1 MKACGLVQT
10 LEVVMKTVL
19 TKHTMVGLILGTFVL
34 PAIAADSGDVA
45 KKIITC
51 VACHGVDGQSTA
63 PIYPN
68 LAGQAPEYLDMAL
81 KAYRAGERNGGM
93 SAVMTPQ
100 AKNLTDEDI
109 ADMSAYYSKQ

>member
-1 MKACGLVQT
+1 
-10 LEVVMKTVL
+10 MKTVL
-19 TKHTMVGLILGTFVL
+19 RKHTLIGLILGGFAM
-34 PAIAADSGDVA
+34 PAVAVDADAVA

-51 VACHGVDGQSTA
+51 VACHGADGQSTA

-68 LAGQAPEYLDMAL
+68 LAGQAPEYLEMAL

-100 AKNLTDEDI
+100 AINLTDKDI

>member
-1 MKACGLVQT
+1 
-10 LEVVMKTVL
+10 MKTVL
-19 TKHTMVGLILGTFVL
+19 RKHALTGIILGTFAL
-34 PAIAADSGDVA
+34 PAIAADA
-45 KKIITC
+45 EAITKKITTC

-68 LAGQAPEYLDMAL
+68 LAGQAPAYLEMAL

-100 AKNLTDEDI
+100 ARNLTDEDI
-109 ADMSAYYSKQ
+109 ADMAAYYSKQ